1 MERVWLGTSA
11 HVVDDSWPGG
21 KHFEHLSHKGETF
34 YSRSEYKRFL
44 QATGQMEYT
53 RHVGKQGSDKSPHT
67 SRWV

>member
-1 MERVWLGTSA
+1 MERVWLGTAA

-21 KHFEHLSHKGETF
+21 KYFEHLSHAGETF

-44 QATGQMEYT
+44 QATGQIEMVKH
-53 RHVGKQGSDKSPHT
+53 RGAPGSDRSKHT